1 MTLKRSLDLLNAE
14 MRVRGELLQ
23 QLEQQQLLKHE
34 MEERIRAVTAELTDL
49 TSCLAP
55 VCCPA
60 TPTLAHVRRHDTFR
74 MFSLPVLP

>member
-14 MRVRGELLQ
+14 MRLRGELLQ
-23 QLEQQQLLKHE
+23 QLEQQQLIKHE

-55 VCCPA
+55 VRCSA
-60 TPTLAHVRRHDTFR
+60 TLAHAHV
-74 MFSLPVLP
+74 